1 MMPAPDNLSSAERHM
16 ASPVV
21 QRLPEPDRPG
31 VAAPDAEPAAVPEL
45 DLFEDVVAHGPA
57 FKKVLSQA
65 RMVAPTSATVLILGE
80 TGSGKEVVA
89 RIVHAMSPRRARPFV
104 AINCSAIPVAL
115 LESELFGYERGAF
128 TGANAP
134 KIGRVQLANAG
145 TLLLDE
151 IGDMPLEIQPKLL
164 RMLQESSVERL
175 GGTRAVR
182 VDVRVVAA
190 TNQNLLELIA
200 ERRFRRDLYYRLN
213 VFPLHVPP
221 LREQRDAIL
230 PLAWHFVR
238 RFSRRF
244 MKNVDTIPHATAV
257 ALERY
262 HWPGNIRELE
272 NFIER
277 AVILSPGTT
286 LSAPIDELAAPSV
299 LSIHDEGICALRDA
313 ERKHIIQALRATGWV
328 VGGPHGAA
336 VRLGLK
342 RTTLVSRM
350 EKLGITRDEMSSSA
364 EMATAAPFRRA
375 E

>member
-1 MMPAPDNLSSAERHM
+1 
-16 ASPVV
+16 
-21 QRLPEPDRPG
+21 
-31 VAAPDAEPAAVPEL
+31 
-45 DLFEDVVAHGPA
+45 
-57 FKKVLSQA
+57 
-65 RMVAPTSATVLILGE
+65 
-80 TGSGKEVVA
+80 
-89 RIVHAMSPRRARPFV
+89 
-104 AINCSAIPVAL
+104 
-115 LESELFGYERGAF
+115 
-128 TGANAP
+128 
-134 KIGRVQLANAG
+134 
-145 TLLLDE
+145 
-151 IGDMPLEIQPKLL
+151 
-164 RMLQESSVERL
+164 
-175 GGTRAVR
+175 VR

-244 MKNVDTIPHATAV
+244 LKKVDTIPHATAV
-257 ALERY
+257 ALERH

>member
-1 MMPAPDNLSSAERHM
+1 M

-21 QRLPEPDRPG
+21 QHFPDPDRHCDPPPDAASAG
-31 VAAPDAEPAAVPEL
+31 VAESGLL
-45 DLFEDVVAHGPA
+45 DDVVAHSPA
-57 FKKVLSQA
+57 FKTLLGQA
-65 RMVAPTSATVLILGE
+65 RMVAPTNATVLIHGE
-80 TGSGKEVVA
+80 TGSGKEVIA
-89 RIVHAMSPRRARPFV
+89 RIIHGLSPRRTRPFV

-134 KIGRVQLANAG
+134 KIGRVQLAHAG

-164 RMLQESSVERL
+164 RMLQESEVERL
-175 GGTRAVR
+175 GGTRTVR

-221 LREQRDAIL
+221 LRERREAIL

-244 MKNVDTIPHATAV
+244 EKSVDTIPHGIAV

-277 AVILSPGTT
+277 SVILSPGTT
-286 LSAPIDELAAPSV
+286 LDAPIGELAAPSV

-313 ERKHIIQALRATGWV
+313 ERRHIIQALRATRWV
-328 VGGPHGAA
+328 VGGPNGAA

-364 EMATAAPFRRA
+364 EMATPAPLRRRD
-375 E
+375 